1 MIQLNTENV
10 LLKPSQRRQI
20 TAWLKR
26 AVKYGQRLGAFTLNL
41 TLHRSGRRCEVRAQV
56 QCDGESFS
64 FHHRGSDW
72 RDAMHQMVHMLVSRL
87 HSQWVMRSMA

>member
-26 AVKYGQRLGAFTLNL
+26 IVKFGERMGAFTLNL
-41 TLHRSGRRCEVRAQV
+41 FIQRHGRRCEVRAEVRSQS
-56 QCDGESFS
+56 GTFS
-64 FHHRGSDW
+64 LHNRGTDW
-72 RDAMHQMVHMLVSRL
+72 RDAMHKMVQMLAARM
-87 HSQWVMRSMA
+87 HSQWVFRAAA

>member
-41 TLHRSGRRCEVRAQV
+41 TLLRHGRHCEVRADV
-56 QCDGESFS
+56 KCDGET
-64 FHHRGSDW
+64 FHYHNRGSDW
-72 RDAMHQMVHMLVSRL
+72 RDAMHQMVQILVARL
-87 HSQWVMRSMA
+87 HSQWVMRSAA

>member
-41 TLHRSGRRCEVRAQV
+41 TILRHGRRCEVRADV
-56 QCDGESFS
+56 HCDAGSFTC
-64 FHHRGSDW
+64 HNRGSTW
-72 RDAMHQMVHMLVSRL
+72 RDAMHEMVQMLVSRL
-87 HSQWVMRSMA
+87 HSQWVMRSAA